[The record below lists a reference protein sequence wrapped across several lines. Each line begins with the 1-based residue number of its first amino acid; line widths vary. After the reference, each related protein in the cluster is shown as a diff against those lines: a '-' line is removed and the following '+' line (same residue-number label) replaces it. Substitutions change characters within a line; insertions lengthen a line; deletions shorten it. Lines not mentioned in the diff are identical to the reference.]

1 MTDATP
7 AHDNRAD
14 DLATSL
20 SRLEVALDRIAVAS
34 ATAQMQTPETASGVE
49 AVVETAAVAD
59 DGVSAHLAGRLDS
72 MIARLR
78 TVIDNGEES
87 TAWLRSA

>member
-1 MTDATP
+1 MTDTTL
-7 AHDNRAD
+7 AHDSRAD
-14 DLATSL
+14 DLTTSL

-34 ATAQMQTPETASGVE
+34 AATQMQTQQTASVVE
-49 AVVETAAVAD
+49 AAD

-78 TVIDNGEES
+78 TVIDTGEES